1 MTNGAEAVEE
11 TTAEMDIDPVS
22 IWECDG
28 WCELARATLNCFSVA
43 PAEVSEDC
51 D

>member
-11 TTAEMDIDPVS
+11 MTAEMDIDPVS

-43 PAEVSEDC
+43 LAEVSEDC